1 MKVKDILGEILAR
14 NKIKFKKNICYN
26 FKLFNCCNH

>member
-14 NKIKFKKNICYN
+14 NKIKFNKKYI
-26 FKLFNCCNH
+26 FNCCNH